1 MWSSDSVIGWCCDEK
16 TLNVAWFKGLKTE
29 RRMNHLIIVVDSHD
43 VPLGE
48 TGKMPQPH
56 LEHSLGVSQVQEV
69 LNPTGLDNFKRY
81 CVELTF
87 YNC

>member
-1 MWSSDSVIGWCCDEK
+1 MWSSDSVIGWCRDEK
-16 TLNVAWFKGLKTE
+16 TINVAWFKGLRTE
-29 RRMNHLIIVVDSHD
+29 RRMNHLVIVVDSHD

-48 TGKMPQPH
+48 TGKVPQPH
-56 LEHSLGVSQVQEV
+56 LENSLGVGQVQEV
-69 LNPTGLDNFKRY
+69 LNPTGLDHFRGY

>member
-1 MWSSDSVIGWCCDEK
+1 MWSSSSVIGWCCDEK
-16 TLNVAWFKGLKTE
+16 TINVAWFEGSRTE
-29 RRMNHLIIVVDSHD
+29 KRMNHLIIVVDSHD

-48 TGKMPQPH
+48 TGKVPQPH
-56 LEHSLGVSQVQEV
+56 LEYSLGVGQIQEV
-69 LNPTGLDNFKRY
+69 LNPAGLDNLKGY

>member
-1 MWSSDSVIGWCCDEK
+1 MWSSDYVIGWCRDEK
-16 TLNVAWFKGLKTE
+16 TINIAWFKGLRTE
-29 RRMNHLIIVVDSHD
+29 RRMNHLVIVVDSHD

-48 TGKMPQPH
+48 TGKVPQPH
-56 LEHSLGVSQVQEV
+56 LENSLGVGQVQEV
-69 LNPTGLDNFKRY
+69 LNPTGLDNYKGN

>member
-1 MWSSDSVIGWCCDEK
+1 M
-16 TLNVAWFKGLKTE
+16 NVAWFTGLKTE
-29 RRMNHLIIVVDSHD
+29 RRMNHLVIVVDSHD

-48 TGKMPQPH
+48 TGKVPQPH
-56 LEHSLGVSQVQEV
+56 LENSLGVGQVQEV
-69 LNPTGLDNFKRY
+69 LNPARLDNFEGF